1 MHLLDKLLYEQLFL
15 CNTQSSNSLC
25 TQPPEAFINNNS
37 NSNSSSSSRLKTE
50 SEYLMHLHNLS
61 CYACCKISQKQTKK
75 KETNIPTAV
84 KSAAI
89 TYLKRFSPKTVS
101 IRVMRVRKAWF
112 YCFINTHFIYS
123 SMFLPIRRIAAFCR
137 TDCLAIGYKMLSIMF
152 FKNMMK
158 NSIKTLF
165 IATPN

>member
-1 MHLLDKLLYEQLFL
+1 MSTNDMSIALSVYTTKHINNIWPMLFL

-101 IRVMRVRKAWF
+101 IRVMRVQYLKIF
-112 YCFINTHFIYS
+112 QVMSEIMTLLMCLNEK
-123 SMFLPIRRIAAFCR
+123 PQQQQRRQQR
-137 TDCLAIGYKMLSIMF
+137 QR
-152 FKNMMK
+152 
-158 NSIKTLF
+158 
-165 IATPN
+165 